1 MLIVLLFAIL
11 VCLCIIL
18 LACMWKLV
26 RIFTKV
32 QVEKQIEELDE
43 LLKLL
48 TYHPGFSFFMALWGA
63 LMLADT
69 DSLSLVQVEELHQSN
84 DFSFTERARE
94 RRKYMRLQFRVMW
107 KGHSTEPDENV
118 QLLKTNR
125 DG

>member
-1 MLIVLLFAIL
+1 MLMVLLFAIL

-48 TYHPGFSFFMALWGA
+48 QLNQSEGSEQHLNSNEEFIGTGY
-63 LMLADT
+63 T
-69 DSLSLVQVEELHQSN
+69 LSEEGKYKV
-84 DFSFTERARE
+84 
-94 RRKYMRLQFRVMW
+94 RK
-107 KGHSTEPDENV
+107 
-118 QLLKTNR
+118 
-125 DG
+125 